1 MLQQFVTVQGS
12 GGKPLKRVL
21 MTASDDSVYVADP
34 GMLYAIRFGVAKPI
48 TVSPDQVFNFDAPI
62 FDDLLAQWQA
72 RNETCSTLWAKL
84 GQFQPME
91 DDDDE
96 GCCCDD

>member
-1 MLQQFVTVQGS
+1 MLQQFVTVQDL

-21 MTASDDSVYVADP
+21 MTTSDEGVHVADP
-34 GMLYAIRFGVAKPI
+34 GMLYAIRFGVSRPI
-48 TVSPDQVFNFDAPI
+48 AVSPEQVFNFDPPI

-72 RNETCSTLWAKL
+72 EKQTCATTWAKL

-91 DDDDE
+91 DDEDDFD
-96 GCCCDD
+96 CDD